1 MVILLLKCYDN
12 RYVGQPFLSPTEPA
26 FDKESFMAKF
36 SKSTSKSESNES
48 VLELVRTLTAIIEET
63 EPLLNSHSER
73 VANNCANFC
82 EEFKLLQEDE
92 IFDVYVAG
100 RLHDIG
106 LIFFPDTLLKDDKG
120 RTDDEKIQMRKHPV
134 MGEQILSNLST
145 LKEVLPMIRHHHEAV
160 DGSGYPDA
168 LSGNEIPLGARIL
181 FLFNELDTLMF
192 PFFKSAALNAK
203 EAIAAIKRDAGTRFD
218 SDLMA
223 QFVEFAES
231 NSGESEG
238 FLLKKN
244 TDSIKQI
251 FTKIIQDFSAGK
263 ITPPVMA
270 PVVREV
276 QSVIK
281 RTNSTADDVVSVIER
296 DPVIS
301 LRLISVA
308 NSPVYRGIQEIR
320 SIREAIPR
328 MGLKEALNII
338 IAISNKSLYTTD
350 RVQFRILMD
359 KLWVH
364 SLASA
369 YGSKLIAE
377 KLKLE
382 DSEKFFLMGLVHD
395 IGKSLLL
402 KAFTDIS
409 ELKDLGMDVIQANI
423 QQGHLSIGGVL
434 LRRWGFDDIFI
445 KVVIMHEG
453 HEMTPETEK
462 EILVIHLAN
471 MLARTIGYSL
481 FDDEVDFN
489 ELDSAKFLKMDAD
502 TLRQIG
508 EEVKGIIQDVAHL
521 F

>member
-1 MVILLLKCYDN
+1 MN
-12 RYVGQPFLSPTEPA
+12 
-26 FDKESFMAKF
+26 KF
-36 SKSTSKSESNES
+36 SGAVSKSESHES
-48 VLELVRTLTAIIEET
+48 VLELVRTLAAIMEEIE
-63 EPLLNSHSER
+63 PWLKSHSER
-73 VANNCANFC
+73 VADNCANFC
-82 EEFKLLQEDE
+82 EEYKLLQEGE
-92 IFDVYVAG
+92 IFNLYVAG

-106 LIFFPDTLLKDDKG
+106 LIFFRDALLKEDKH
-120 RTDDEKIQMRKHPV
+120 RTDDERIQMRKHPV
-134 MGEQILSNLST
+134 IGEKILSNLST
-145 LKEVLPMIRHHHEAV
+145 LKDVLPIIRHHHETIE
-160 DGSGYPDA
+160 GSGYPDA

-181 FLFNELDTLMF
+181 FLFNELDILMF
-192 PFFKSAALNAK
+192 PFSKSAALNAE
-203 EAIAAIKRDAGTRFD
+203 EAIGVIKKDAGKRFD
-218 SDLMA
+218 KDLMT
-223 QFVEFAES
+223 QFVEFAKS

-238 FLLKKN
+238 FLTKKKE
-244 TDSIKQI
+244 DSIKEI
-251 FTKIIQDFSAGK
+251 FTKIIHDFTAGK
-263 ITPPVMA
+263 ITPPVMPA
-270 PVVREV
+270 VVREV

-281 RTNSTADDVVSVIER
+281 RTSSTADDVAAVIER

-320 SIREAIPR
+320 SLKEAIPR
-328 MGLKEALNII
+328 MGLKETLNVI

-364 SLASA
+364 SLACA
-369 YGSKLIAE
+369 YSSKLIAE
-377 KLKLE
+377 RLKFE

-409 ELKDLGMDVIQANI
+409 ELKDLDIDVIQANI

-434 LRRWGFDDIFI
+434 LKRWGFDEIFI
-445 KVVIMHEG
+445 KVVTLHEA
-453 HEMTPETEK
+453 HELTPDTEK

-471 MLARTIGYSL
+471 LLARTIGYSL
-481 FDDEVDFN
+481 LDDEIDFN
-489 ELDSAKFLKMDAD
+489 EVDSAKFLKIDAD
-502 TLRQIG
+502 ALAQIA